1 MSNIFTIQTPEIY
14 ESIYNNKCYG
24 LESIILLSNLIKFKE
39 PKWKT
44 LEIGA
49 GSGQL
54 YSFINNYCSEYTAV
68 EPSELMF
75 NRFKEKFVKDKN
87 NHRNLEIIQKSFQN
101 FIDTSKELNYELII
115 ANFNVFNYLSW
126 YELKDY
132 FIKIKNKSQ
141 SNLIVAFDTWSLD
154 YVKLRPKKQTSNVK
168 FRIKGTKDNNILMER
183 VANSIFNE
191 RNDSINIKFEF
202 FQKGDKT
209 NLVGVENHVI
219 YPFDLKSCINE
230 IQEFSKKIITI
241 PFLNL
246 EFNNEKI
253 NTSLF
258 RNWLVIFEINN

>member
-14 ESIYNNKCYG
+14 ESIYNDKCYG
-24 LESIILLSNLIKFKE
+24 LECIILLSNLIKFKE

-75 NRFKEKFVKDKN
+75 NKFKEKFAKDKY
-87 NHRNLEIIQKSFQN
+87 NHKNLEIIPKSFQN
-101 FIDTSKELNYELII
+101 YIDSSKKLNYELII

-126 YELKDY
+126 HELKDY

-141 SNLIVAFDTWSLD
+141 SNIIVAFDTWSLD
-154 YVKLRPKKQTSNVK
+154 YVKLRPKSKQVK
-168 FRIKGTKDNNILMER
+168 LNLELKGEDNYILMER

-191 RNDSINIKFEF
+191 RNDSIQIKFEF
-202 FQKGDKT
+202 FKKGDK
-209 NLVGVENHVI
+209 NKLVGVENHVI
-219 YPFDLKSCINE
+219 YPLDLNSCIKE
-230 IQEFSKKIITI
+230 IQEFSKK
-241 PFLNL
+241 
-246 EFNNEKI
+246 
-253 NTSLF
+253 
-258 RNWLVIFEINN
+258 

>member
-1 MSNIFTIQTPEIY
+1 MNNIFTIQTPEIY
-14 ESIYNNKCYG
+14 EAIYNEKSYG

-54 YSFINNYCSEYTAV
+54 YSFFNNYCSEYTAV

-75 NRFKEKFVKDKN
+75 NKFKKKFIKDKN
-87 NHRNLEIIQKSFQN
+87 NHMNLEIIPKSFQD
-101 FIDTSKELNYELII
+101 FIDSSQELSYDLII

-126 YELKDY
+126 DELKDY
-132 FIKIKNKSQ
+132 FIKIKNISQ

-154 YVKLRPKKQTSNVK
+154 YVKLRPKKQTSSVK
-168 FRIKGTKDNNILMER
+168 FRIKGARNNYILMER

-191 RNDSINIKFEF
+191 KNDSIQIKFEF
-202 FQKGDKT
+202 FQKGDKN
-209 NLVGVENHVI
+209 NLVGIENHVI
-219 YPFDLKSCINE
+219 YPFSLNTCIKE

-246 EFNNEKI
+246 KPNNEEI